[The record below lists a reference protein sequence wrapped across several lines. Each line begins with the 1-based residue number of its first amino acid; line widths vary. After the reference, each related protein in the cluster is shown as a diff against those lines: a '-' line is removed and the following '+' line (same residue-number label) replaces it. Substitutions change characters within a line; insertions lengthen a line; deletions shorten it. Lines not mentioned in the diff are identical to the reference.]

1 MTDLQQDRWNILVG
15 CSRSK
20 NPRDYDEWDGCIL
33 AADAELTALRA
44 RIALL
49 EKVASAA
56 INYRNNETRDNCE
69 VLEEA
74 IAALDAAKEG

>member
-1 MTDLQQDRWNILVG
+1 MPALLPGGHEEDHLPPQKRKEQPV
-15 CSRSK
+15 K
-20 NPRDYDEWDGCIL
+20 K
-33 AADAELTALRA
+33 DALDALRA

-49 EKVASAA
+49 EKVAEAA

-74 IAALDAAKEG
+74 IAALDALKEG

>member
-1 MTDLQQDRWNILVG
+1 MMSTILD
-15 CSRSK
+15 CSRCGKEYKYSEI
-20 NPRDYDEWDGCIL
+20 DEHEC
-33 AADAELTALRA
+33 ADVVVLRA

-49 EKVASAA
+49 EKVAEAA

-74 IAALDAAKEG
+74 IAALDALKEGKG